1 MTSHPPKTRLLL
13 GVALLVGGLCIAAFL
28 ARGLWMD
35 ASPSADESE
44 DVTPHL
50 SGRVLSAE
58 GRPLEGATVLAGTL
72 TVTSDGRGQFELNR
86 DMLHKAARTAADGTV
101 LIDASHPEYV
111 RGGVGELGAMR
122 LDLSDSPAQ
131 HPDSI
136 TLFMHRPTRLRGR
149 VTLNGTPVAD
159 ASIGLAYTEARGLGQ
174 EPLLPHTLSDLTR
187 TDGQGLF
194 TLTNLAAGRVAV
206 TVETDLP
213 EFPYAES
220 SALRLQPGEDG
231 GEVHIELRPTT
242 ALTGVVLSAS
252 GDPLAASVILSGTQ
266 TSRRTDTARTG
277 RFRFDDLPPGD
288 YTLSAAARHH
298 YPDTLG
304 PFTVE
309 TGTTAAHDIVLEPAR
324 GLFGRVVG
332 PEGRPQPGFVIA
344 SSSDDS
350 RRLRVG
356 DDGLFNWESAPD
368 VPWTLQATSS
378 AYGRSARTSAR
389 VGQPVTLEL
398 RPGGELAGIVVDAR
412 GQPMT
417 SYQIAIAA
425 MDVPPP
431 HPYVPGRINSEQ
443 VETSTGR
450 FRIGPLSPG
459 YYALVA
465 RAPGLAPVTSEL
477 FEVRAGRTTDNIRLQ
492 LLQGASIAGVVRDR
506 QSGEPIATASVT
518 LVDPSQRLSPRNTL
532 ANPSGHYALDELP
545 DGLVTLHVR
554 ANGYEPEL
562 VAGIELAS
570 GETLSYD
577 IELTPTDNPEPALA
591 FYGIGASLRSQ
602 ARDIVVVNVMPGS
615 ASAEA
620 GLKPGDRILA
630 VDELPTHRLSLPD
643 VIARIRGQADIPVSL
658 SIERPGEGEFV
669 VDIAR
674 RRVRVQR

>member
-1 MTSHPPKTRLLL
+1 MA
-13 GVALLVGGLCIAAFL
+13 GALEVES
-28 ARGLWMD
+28 D
-35 ASPSADESE
+35 AQGHFEFDLETLNSA
-44 DVTPHL
+44 
-50 SGRVLSAE
+50 
-58 GRPLEGATVLAGTL
+58 
-72 TVTSDGRGQFELNR
+72 SDGTIL
-86 DMLHKAARTAADGTV
+86 L
-101 LIDASHPEYV
+101 DATHPEYV
-111 RGGVGELGAMR
+111 RGGVGELGTMR
-122 LDLSDSPAQ
+122 LNAPKGDTQPPESIDVFLHKPA
-131 HPDSI
+131 H
-136 TLFMHRPTRLRGR
+136 LRGR
-149 VTLNGTPVAD
+149 VTLNGAPVED
-159 ASIGLAYTEARGLGQ
+159 AVIGLAYTEAHGLGQ
-174 EPLLPHTLSDLTR
+174 EPLVPHTLSELAR
-187 TDGQGLF
+187 TDVEGRFEL
-194 TLTNLAAGRVAV
+194 NRLAAGRVAV
-206 TVETDLP
+206 TVETNLED
-213 EFPYAES
+213 FPYAES
-220 SALRLQPGEDG
+220 QALRLRPGEDG

-252 GDPLAASVILSGTQ
+252 GEPLAANVTMTGTQ
-266 TSRRTDTARTG
+266 TSRRTETSSTG

-288 YTLSAAARHH
+288 YTLSAAAPDH

-309 TGTTAAHDIVLEPAR
+309 TGTTAAYDLVLEPAR

-332 PEGRPQPGFVIA
+332 PDGQPQPGFVIA
-344 SSSDDS
+344 SSAGDS
-350 RRLRVG
+350 RRLPVG

-378 AYGRSARTSAR
+378 AYGPSARQSTR
-389 VGQPVTLEL
+389 LGQPVTLEL
-398 RPGGELAGIVVDAR
+398 RPGGELAGAVVDAR
-412 GQPMT
+412 GRPVT

-431 HPYVPGRINSEQ
+431 HPYVPGRINAEQ

-450 FRIGPLSPG
+450 FRIGPLTPG

-492 LLQGASIAGVVRDR
+492 LIEGAAIEGVVRDR

-620 GLKPGDRILA
+620 GLQPGDRILA

-643 VIARIRGQADIPVSL
+643 VIARIRGQADTPVSL
-658 SIERPGEGEFV
+658 SIERPGDGEFV